1 MQSCVQQ
8 RVSIKMVNIIL
19 EGLQT
24 QKKRNVTMIPP
35 PGRLERYR
43 PGAVRLVGAHTREDL
58 QHFLLDAI
66 EQRLDRALSLLVAL
80 FHFGIFGLVIYLI
93 KLP

>member
-19 EGLQT
+19 QT
-24 QKKRNVTMIPP
+24 QKKKNDNMIPP
-35 PGRLERYR
+35 PVRHERCR
-43 PGAVRLVGAHTREDL
+43 RGAVRVVGAHFREDL
-58 QHFLLDAI
+58 HQFPLDAI
-66 EQRLDRALSLLVAL
+66 EKRLDHALSLLVVL
-80 FHFGIFGLVIYLI
+80 FYFGIFGLVIYLI